1 MELYGYR
8 LPDTSAYCIKA
19 ELKSLNPKIES
30 LPTYFLIDTG
40 CSITTLS
47 FNDFKRTNMDF
58 ENLSESITIS
68 TANGNIDVRKI
79 TGVAI
84 FFHGGNFSLC
94 ERLNEVHVKS
104 YIDNSEND
112 ISLIGLDILSRYQI
126 KYEKDYV
133 VLIR

>member
-1 MELYGYR
+1 MKLYGYR

-19 ELKSLNPKIES
+19 ELKSVNPKIKS

-47 FNDFKRTNMDF
+47 FNDFKKANLDV
-58 ENLSESITIS
+58 EILSEPITIS

-79 TGVAI
+79 TGAAI

-94 ERLNEVHVKS
+94 ERLNKVHVKS
-104 YIDNSEND
+104 DIDNSEND
-112 ISLIGLDILSRYQI
+112 ISLMGLDILSRYQI

-133 VLIR
+133 ILIR